1 MKKSQIYTFTG
12 DNGST
17 GLVSGTRV
25 SKSDDRIFLYGEV
38 DELNSRI
45 GLVVSFMRKEKDFVR
60 EINFLEDIQASLF
73 DLGSNLAIE
82 SSKRSEWKL
91 PAISPE
97 RVKQLEAEIDWMD
110 AGLDPLKNFILP
122 GGTIVASSIHLCRT
136 CARAIERQM
145 VGFANST
152 GEELPENGLKFVNR
166 LSDYFFVLARSVN
179 KHVGQPETIWKST
192 T

>member
-1 MKKSQIYTFTG
+1 MNKSKIYTFTG
-12 DNGST
+12 DTGST

-25 SKSDDRIFLYGEV
+25 SKSDERISLYGEV

-45 GLVVSFMRKEKDFVR
+45 GLVISFMRKEKDYAR
-60 EINFLEDIQASLF
+60 EINFLEEIQASLF

-82 SSKRSEWKL
+82 SGKRAEWKL
-91 PAISPE
+91 PTVSAD

-136 CARAIERQM
+136 SARTVERKM
-145 VGFANST
+145 VGFAQNT
-152 GEELPENGLKFVNR
+152 GEEMPEHSLKFVNR

-179 KHVGQPETIWKST
+179 KQMGQTETPWKAT
-192 T
+192 N